1 VLFTLFFILQVLRW
15 CIYPHV
21 AIRRALSDADE
32 LGAYAIMPIALM
44 TIAGLTASQVS
55 TAYWGGHAFTIVA
68 YVLWWIGLI
77 WVFITALVVITV
89 LIYTGNQMDRVM
101 TPVLFMAPVGL
112 ATAGTEAGFI
122 SIFSEGMSARLAVP
136 MLVVGYFAVGVA
148 IFMAVLLYTMFFH
161 RLLSAGWSKPAQRPA
176 IFILV
181 GSLINL
187 RIMYTNGCDY
197 RSDQQAKSPPPSN
210 SSAPPPHPT
219 CA

>member
-1 VLFTLFFILQVLRW
+1 
-15 CIYPHV
+15 
-21 AIRRALSDADE
+21 LSDADE

-55 TAYWGGHAFTIVA
+55 TSYWGGHAFTLVA

-89 LIYTGNQMDRVM
+89 LVYTGNQMDRVM

-122 SIFSEGMSARLAVP
+122 SIFGEGMSSRLAVP

-148 IFMAVLLYTMFFH
+148 MFMTVLL
-161 RLLSAGWSKPAQRPA
+161 
-176 IFILV
+176 
-181 GSLINL
+181 
-187 RIMYTNGCDY
+187 
-197 RSDQQAKSPPPSN
+197 
-210 SSAPPPHPT
+210 
-219 CA
+219 